1 VHQSSKVKVGAC
13 WKSCVNSFNWPIQG
27 PSLNGQHVTGEFNHV
42 MKCDGGGEM
51 VDKCDVEE
59 GRITRV
65 QMISLYVEVEKT

>member
-1 VHQSSKVKVGAC
+1 
-13 WKSCVNSFNWPIQG
+13 
-27 PSLNGQHVTGEFNHV
+27 